1 MADYSGRHLLG
12 ADRSVF
18 KLSGR
23 QRTESGSDHISAEQA
38 VAAAGLWIYLGIF
51 HREDLKIRLRDFMV
65 FIGTG
70 VCSIVFFNI
79 MYFITIERTTL
90 SVAAILLYTAPCF
103 VMLMSAAVFHEKITG
118 MKMVALLLALLDAAV
133 RPGFLRAAPPG
144 FR

>member
-23 QRTESGSDHISAEQA
+23 QRTESGSDHISAEH

-51 HREDLKIRLRDFMV
+51 LREDLKIRLRDFWM

-90 SVAAILLYTAPCF
+90 SVAAIC
-103 VMLMSAAVFHEKITG
+103 SIR
-118 MKMVALLLALLDAAV
+118 
-133 RPGFLRAAPPG
+133 RPVL
-144 FR
+144 